1 MGGKRSVLNQDS
13 QTLVHLILFQRLI
26 EYNSDLNI

>member
-13 QTLVHLILFQRLI
+13 QTLVVILFQRLI
-26 EYNSDLNI
+26 EYDSDLNI